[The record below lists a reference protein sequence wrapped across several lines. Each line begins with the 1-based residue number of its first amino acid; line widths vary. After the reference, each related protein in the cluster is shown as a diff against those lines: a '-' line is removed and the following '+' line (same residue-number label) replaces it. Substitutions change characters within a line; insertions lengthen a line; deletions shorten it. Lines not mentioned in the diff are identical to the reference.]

1 MIDRLIGLDE
11 RRPASEVSAAV
22 RYTSPQSRTTLF
34 EQLLILI
41 TIVIL
46 PLENHFPAVAGM
58 SVSFLVF
65 ATLFAYVVVSRPR
78 VLGKVWYHP
87 VFIAAYV
94 FIAVSALLEFS
105 SPLSRYDTI
114 VRFAFMIGGAVC
126 LAVLCRDRSG
136 LTVGL
141 YGYIAAGLWVSIYLY
156 LASYGTI
163 NAMGS
168 AESFHEA
175 SKIRAQAF
183 EDKSLAANI
192 NTLAFSCTQ
201 GAIAAFT
208 LALAG
213 SVKQLRI
220 LFFGIAAFCLIA
232 SFLPMSRGAAIIT
245 LVSFAAILYT
255 RGVWHG
261 KTLILAAILGL
272 SIYTVVPDAV
282 WSRMAYSSEAQDGKM
297 EGRARVYTTAFN
309 RLPEYI
315 VAGVGAGNFWNKW
328 GFEKGFATPKANGYE
343 LKGAHNSPLQIA
355 ITWGIGGLL
364 SYVGIVWC
372 VYRSIPFRCGRDA
385 ISLALLGIIISL
397 GLWMCESHG
406 FYDKW
411 FACGIGMLVGAR
423 LWIWPA
429 GTVADVEGNQRPSP
443 VQI

>member
-1 MIDRLIGLDE
+1 MNDRPNMLEQKILANE
-11 RRPASEVSAAV
+11 IPAEVRNLSH
-22 RYTSPQSRTTLF
+22 QCRTTLF

-41 TIVIL
+41 TIVVL

-65 ATLFAYVVVSRPR
+65 ATLATYVVVSRPR
-78 VLGKVWYHP
+78 ALGNVWYHP

-126 LAVLCRDRSG
+126 LAVLCRDRAG
-136 LTVGL
+136 VTVGL
-141 YGYIAAGLWVSIYLY
+141 YGYMAAGLWVSIYLY

-192 NTLAFSCTQ
+192 NALAFSCTQ
-201 GAIAAFT
+201 GAVVAFT

-213 SVKQLRI
+213 SVKQRRI
-220 LFFGIAAFCLIA
+220 LFLGIAAFCLVA

-245 LVSFAAILYT
+245 LVSFAAILYA
-255 RGVWHG
+255 RGIRHG

-328 GFEKGFATPKANGYE
+328 GYEEGFATRKADGYE

-372 VYRSIPFRCGRDA
+372 VYRSIPLRCGRDA

-397 GLWMCESHG
+397 GLWMCESHS

-423 LWIWPA
+423 RWIWPA
-429 GTVADVEGNQRPSP
+429 GTVADMEGNQRPSRA
-443 VQI
+443 QI